1 MTKHIIIGPIS
12 FNVLDP
18 LSVGAQEESGGGHL
32 ESPMPGRIVSTLV
45 NIGDSVEEGQPLIVL
60 EAMKME
66 HTIAANV
73 AGEVVDIK
81 CEAGDLVNEGVELI
95 VVEAQD
101 AS

>member
-1 MTKHIIIGPIS
+1 
-12 FNVLDP
+12 
-18 LSVGAQEESGGGHL
+18 
-32 ESPMPGRIVSTLV
+32 MPGRIVSTLV